1 MIKYTLERVVCM
13 SDEII
18 KQIFKST
25 GNLSWLCIL
34 ILLIFQFFYQYIFSK
49 INQNMIS
56 ISKNEYKYVKKRYE
70 IYKALYFKLVKNI
83 EDNSDINLSENEDAR
98 KYLQSFCKFNI
109 KRYNDTFCYLSDDLL
124 MCLYEYNSKKSN
136 QSLKKI
142 QRKIA
147 SEFDD
152 IKKKMGLPYK
162 GKALKYSTITMYS
175 SFSLATV
182 LMLISLLILCI
193 NSSLKNISFYFLIVG
208 TLFGIVTI
216 IAGKLNI
223 YFLTKNKG

>member
-1 MIKYTLERVVCM
+1 ML
-13 SDEII
+13 DEII

-25 GNLSWLCIL
+25 GNLAWLCIL
-34 ILLIFQFFYQYIFSK
+34 ILFIFQFFYQYIFNK

-56 ISKNEYKYVKKRYE
+56 ISKNECKYVKKRYQ
-70 IYKALYFKLVKNI
+70 IYKVLYFKLVKNI
-83 EDNSDINLSENEDAR
+83 EDNSDINISENENAR

-142 QRKIA
+142 QRKIT

-162 GKALKYSTITMYS
+162 GKALKYSTIAMYS
-175 SFSLATV
+175 FFILATL
-182 LMLISLLILCI
+182 LMLISLLIFYI
-193 NSSLKNISFYFLIVG
+193 NSSLKNISFCFLVAG
-208 TLFGIVTI
+208 TLFGIITI

-223 YFLTKNKG
+223 YFLTKNTIKI